1 MPVAMNAAATISLA
15 RGAPSLDIVDVEGLR
30 EAAAR
35 AFTNDPGGV
44 TAYGTSVGYLPL
56 RTLIAGWHGVDEK
69 QVLVTNGSLQADA
82 FLFDELVG
90 EGVDVVVERPSYDR
104 TLLGLRERGARL
116 HSVPLEADG
125 LDVDALADLFE
136 RGVRPALAHLIPNF
150 HNPAGYT
157 LAAAKR
163 ERIVALAR
171 EHSMIV
177 FEDDPYVSLRFR
189 GASLPTMLSLDAGGE
204 SVVYAS
210 SFSKTV
216 CPGIRVGYIV
226 GPEAL
231 IAKIA
236 RRATNTYIS
245 PSMVSAGIVYEFC
258 VSGALERSIDAV
270 RTALEARSGALAR
283 ALERELP
290 EVSFVEPD
298 GGYFLWV
305 GLPDGVDS
313 TALTKAAAEHGVA
326 VVDGDDFVA
335 EGRAGAL
342 RLSFAPVTVAEIDEA
357 IARLAVA
364 YATLT

>member
-1 MPVAMNAAATISLA
+1 
-15 RGAPSLDIVDVEGLR
+15 
-30 EAAAR
+30 
-35 AFTNDPGGV
+35 
-44 TAYGTSVGYLPL
+44 
-56 RTLIAGWHGVDEK
+56 
-69 QVLVTNGSLQADA
+69 
-82 FLFDELVG
+82 
-90 EGVDVVVERPSYDR
+90 
-104 TLLGLRERGARL
+104 
-116 HSVPLEADG
+116 
-125 LDVDALADLFE
+125 
-136 RGVRPALAHLIPNF
+136 
-150 HNPAGYT
+150 
-157 LAAAKR
+157 
-163 ERIVALAR
+163 
-171 EHSMIV
+171 
-177 FEDDPYVSLRFR
+177 
-189 GASLPTMLSLDAGGE
+189 
-204 SVVYAS
+204 
-210 SFSKTV
+210 
-216 CPGIRVGYIV
+216 
-226 GPEAL
+226 
-231 IAKIA
+231 
-236 RRATNTYIS
+236 
-245 PSMVSAGIVYEFC
+245 MVSAGIVYEFC